1 MQQTQTK
8 HHRSATVFQ
17 KLPNT
22 EKAVIKF
29 CRETENSMQDNI
41 ITDCQYLYTC
51 ICEYIHILICTTIY
65 EIVCMHK
72 QCSGLNVLYKLT
84 FDGCTCKI
92 LALAELCIKSFLS
105 VLLTYSL
112 KAYLLDFRPR
122 YTY

>member
-1 MQQTQTK
+1 M
-8 HHRSATVFQ
+8 
-17 KLPNT
+17 
-22 EKAVIKF
+22 
-29 CRETENSMQDNI
+29 
-41 ITDCQYLYTC
+41 
-51 ICEYIHILICTTIY
+51 HI
-65 EIVCMHK
+65 

-92 LALAELCIKSFLS
+92 LALASFVSRVFLS